1 MNIHSEK
8 DSWNTRYSDSE
19 FLYGKEPNSF
29 FKQQL
34 TDLPVGK
41 ILLPGEGEGRNA
53 VFAAKLGWNVDAM
66 DQSETGKSKA
76 LLLAKENGVAINYI
90 VGRIEDIPLQEHQ
103 YDAIGLLYLHF
114 NYEER
119 GAMHNRFLKALK
131 PGGTLIFEAFA
142 KEQIKNTSG
151 GPKDVNLLYSLE
163 DIIEDFID
171 FDIDVFTKES
181 IVLDEGNGHQ
191 GNADVIRFSGKKQ

>member
-1 MNIHSEK
+1 MNSEK
-8 DSWNTRYSDSE
+8 DNWNNRYAASE
-19 FLYGKEPNSF
+19 YVYGKEPNSF

-34 TDLPVGK
+34 SGLPAGK

-53 VFAAKLGWNVDAM
+53 VFAAKAGWNVDAI
-66 DQSETGKSKA
+66 DQSETAKAKA
-76 LLLAKENGVAINYI
+76 LLLAKENGVSINYL
-90 VGRIEDIPLQEHQ
+90 VSTLNDVQLKEQE

-119 GAMHNRFLKALK
+119 EQIHKKFLQALK
-131 PGGTLIFEAFA
+131 PGGTLILEAFA
-142 KEQIKNTSG
+142 KEQIKNSSG

-171 FDIDVFTKES
+171 FDINVFAKET
-181 IVLDEGNGHQ
+181 ITLDEGNGHQ
-191 GNADVIRFSGKKQ
+191 GKAVVIRFSGKKQ

>member
-19 FLYGKEPNSF
+19 FVYGKEPNSF

-34 TDLPVGK
+34 TGLPAGK

-53 VFAAKLGWNVDAM
+53 VFAAKLGWNVGAI

-76 LLLAKENGVAINYI
+76 LLLAQENGVTINYI
-90 VGRIEDIPLQEHQ
+90 VGQIEDVTLQERE

-114 NYEER
+114 NYEVR
-119 GAMHNRFLKALK
+119 DVFHQRFLKALK
-131 PGGTLIFEAFA
+131 PGGTLIFEAFS

-151 GPKDVNLLYSLE
+151 GPKDSNLLYSLE

-181 IVLDEGNGHQ
+181 IMLNEGNGHQ
-191 GNADVIRFSGKKQ
+191 GKADVIRFSGKK